1 MFRNLFSE
9 EDGIRHY
16 KILINGCWNCTVS
29 GGKID
34 VYNPYTWKVFASV
47 PACSAEDVLSAIN
60 SAKNHSEF
68 AKFKPVERLE
78 IIEKTAQIMSENL
91 EEIAS
96 VITMESGKPLSVSR
110 GEVKATV
117 ERLRLAPQEVRALYG
132 EYLPGEWIEDTANK
146 FAIVLR
152 KPLGVIATI
161 SSFNYPLYIAAA
173 KIIPALLAGNTVVAK
188 PASDTP
194 LALIYFA
201 RILELAGLPAGALN
215 IVTGSGKDV
224 GDVLVSSEDVSAIS
238 FTGSTAVGEHIAKIA
253 GIKKLHLELGGK
265 AAAIVL
271 KDADLKNAAA
281 QIVRGSFRNSGQ
293 RCDAVSRVIAVKEI
307 KEKLVEEILAEAEK
321 YPSGDPLC
329 DKTQVGPLINKK
341 ALINVEELVD
351 DAVSSGGRILLGG
364 KSSGLVMEPTVIDN
378 VNPSMRIAKEEIF
391 GPVIP
396 IMTVA
401 DHEEAVALSNS
412 SEYGLDSCIFTE
424 NINLALRIAKQLQD
438 GSVTVNSAPAHGV
451 GHFPFGGNKK
461 SGLGR
466 EGLGYS
472 IDELTKL
479 HTVIITER

>member
-1 MFRNLFSE
+1 M
-9 EDGIRHY
+9 
-16 KILINGCWNCTVS
+16 
-29 GGKID
+29 
-34 VYNPYTWKVFASV
+34 
-47 PACSAEDVLSAIN
+47 
-60 SAKNHSEF
+60 
-68 AKFKPVERLE
+68 
-78 IIEKTAQIMSENL
+78 
-91 EEIAS
+91 
-96 VITMESGKPLSVSR
+96 
-110 GEVKATV
+110 
-117 ERLRLAPQEVRALYG
+117 
-132 EYLPGEWIEDTANK
+132 NK

-152 KPLGVIATI
+152 KPLGVVATI

-201 RILELAGLPAGALN
+201 RILELAGLPAGAFN
-215 IVTGSGKDV
+215 IVTGSGKDE
-224 GDVLVSSEDVSAIS
+224 GDVLVSNEDVSAVS

-281 QIVRGSFRNSGQ
+281 QIVRGAFRNSGQ

-351 DAVSSGGRILLGG
+351 DAVSSGGRILKGG

-396 IMTVA
+396 ITAVS
-401 DHEEAVALSNS
+401 DYEEAVALSNS
-412 SEYGLDSCIFTE
+412 SEYGLDSCVFTE

-479 HTVIITER
+479 HTVIISER